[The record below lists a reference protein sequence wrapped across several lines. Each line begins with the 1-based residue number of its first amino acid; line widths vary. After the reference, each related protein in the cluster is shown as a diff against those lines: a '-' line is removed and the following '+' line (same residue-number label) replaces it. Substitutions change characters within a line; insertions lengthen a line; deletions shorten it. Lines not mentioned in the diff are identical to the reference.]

1 MDFIVIIVLIALAF
15 PVIAIVA
22 LVQASSLGGVVR
34 RLELR
39 VITLER
45 TVAASAAGAATPPP
59 AAAPVAAPVPTP
71 PRPAPAVT
79 PTEPA
84 APPPVPPAAQPA
96 SAVPRAPAQTPSS
109 PPPISFEER
118 FGTRWVVWVGG
129 AALALG
135 GIFLVRYTIQQG
147 LIGPGVRI
155 MLGAL
160 LALVLVAAGEWTRR
174 KENLSGLP
182 GLPTAHIPGILT
194 AAGTTVAYATVY
206 AAYALYGF
214 LPPGLAFVLMGIV
227 ALLTLTAALLHGPAL
242 AGLGVIGAYVAPL
255 LVSTA
260 QPDYWALYI
269 YIAVVTAASF
279 ALARL
284 RMWRWLALAAIVL
297 SAAWTLPGM
306 APGAVAAVGAHA
318 FNTLAGF
325 ALAAVFLVCGLLYG
339 PQAKPGEVDRVS
351 VFALSVYLLAA
362 ALLVLASRH
371 DATALTVFVVLT
383 VATVAVAWRAEA
395 ASGAVPVAAILATAV
410 MAHWA
415 VQMNLDFLK
424 WPAGPAAP
432 AIAEPQRYD
441 YGSHLA
447 LAAAWAALFGIG
459 GFLAQGRSIRALVPT
474 LWSASSVFAPL
485 AMLIALYYRIADL
498 DRSLPF
504 AGLALLLAAIFGI
517 ATETL
522 LQRDRRPGIA
532 TASALYA
539 TGALAA
545 LALALTFA
553 LEKGWLT
560 VALALMAPAAAWIA
574 EKRPLPWLR
583 SLAAIMA
590 ALVTAR
596 VAYDPRIV
604 GDALGSAP
612 IFNWLLYGY
621 GVPAA
626 SFWLAGTM
634 LRRRGDDL
642 PARTVDAA
650 AILFTVLLVTLE
662 IRHYVSGGNIY
673 QFDLRPD
680 IVGGDFY
687 HPMNGILEI
696 ALDVNAWLA
705 LTIGLERVR
714 GRTESIVH
722 NVAAVIMA
730 GLALCAIVVELFI
743 ALDPGVSHL
752 PLAGGSFF
760 NTLLLA
766 YGIPA
771 VLAITL
777 ALIARTTRPMP
788 YRVVAAITAMTLALF
803 YLTLEVRRLFHGPI
817 LAGPISD
824 VEQYTYSTVWL
835 MFGIIVLAVGF
846 FLRSQPAR
854 LLALGVIAL
863 TVAKV
868 FIIDT
873 ASISGIFRALS
884 VIGLGV
890 VLLGIGWLYQR
901 LLYPRAPVPPAP
913 AAAG

>member
-1 MDFIVIIVLIALAF
+1 MFDGIVILVLIALAF
-15 PVIAIVA
+15 PVIAVVA
-22 LVQASSLGGVVR
+22 LVQASSLGGIVR
-34 RLELR
+34 RLEGR
-39 VITLER
+39 VNALER
-45 TVAASAAGAATPPP
+45 AIAATGARTAP
-59 AAAPVAAPVPTP
+59 AAAPTAPVAAPTIPTP
-71 PRPAPAVT
+71 PPPPQSPPAPVQ
-79 PTEPA
+79 TEPA
-84 APPPVPPAAQPA
+84 VPPPVPPSGPVP
-96 SAVPRAPAQTPSS
+96 SAVPSTRPHAPPSQLPS
-109 PPPISFEER
+109 VPPSISFEER

-129 AALALG
+129 VALALG
-135 GIFLVRYTIQQG
+135 GIFLVRYTIQEG

-155 MLGAL
+155 ILGAL

-206 AAYALYGF
+206 AAYGLYNF
-214 LPPGLAFVLMGIV
+214 LPPGAAFILMGIV
-227 ALLTLTAALLHGPAL
+227 ALLTLAAALLHGPAL
-242 AGLGVIGAYVAPL
+242 AGLGVIGAYLAPL
-255 LVSTA
+255 LVSTT

-284 RMWRWLALAAIVL
+284 RLWRWLALAAIVL

-318 FNTLAGF
+318 FNALAGF
-325 ALAAVFLVCGLLYG
+325 ALAAVLLVCGFLYG
-339 PQAKPGEVDRVS
+339 PESKPGELDPVS

-371 DATALTVFVVLT
+371 DAAALTAFVVLT
-383 VATVAVAWRAEA
+383 VATVAIAWRAEA
-395 ASGAVPVAAILATAV
+395 ASGAVPAAAVLAMGV

-415 VQMNLDFLK
+415 VQENLDFLK

-441 YGSHLA
+441 YGSHLT
-447 LAAAWAALFGIG
+447 LAAAWAALFGVA
-459 GFLAQGRSIRALVPT
+459 GFWAQGRSIRALVPM
-474 LWSASSVFAPL
+474 LWSATSVFAPL
-485 AMLIALYYRIADL
+485 AMLVALYYRIANL

-504 AGLALLLAAIFGI
+504 AGLALLLAAIFAI
-517 ATETL
+517 VTETL

-532 TASALYA
+532 TASAFYA

-560 VALALMAPAAAWIA
+560 VALALMAPGAAWVS

-596 VAYDPRIV
+596 VGWEPRIV
-604 GDALGSAP
+604 GDALGTAP

-626 SFWLAGTM
+626 SFWLAGYL
-634 LRRRGDDL
+634 LRRRHDDL
-642 PARTVDAA
+642 PARIVDAA
-650 AILFTVLLVTLE
+650 AILFTVLLVVLE
-662 IRHYVSGGNIY
+662 IRHYVT
-673 QFDLRPD
+673 
-680 IVGGDFY
+680 GGDMY
-687 HPMNGILEI
+687 RISAGLTEI
-696 ALDVNAWLA
+696 ALYVDAGLA
-705 LTIGLERVR
+705 MTIGLEHVR
-714 GRTESIVH
+714 RRTGSIVH
-722 NVAAVIMA
+722 NVGACIVAALTLIAIIADLVYVA
-730 GLALCAIVVELFI
+730 DPDLASHPVGPAFI
-743 ALDPGVSHL
+743 NLI
-752 PLAGGSFF
+752 
-760 NTLLLA
+760 LLG

-777 ALIARTTRPMP
+777 ALIARTTRPLP

-817 LAGPISD
+817 LAGSTSD
-824 VEQYTYSTVWL
+824 AEQYMYSTVWL
-835 MFGIIVLAVGF
+835 VFGIVVLAVGF

-863 TVAKV
+863 TIAKV
-868 FIIDT
+868 FIFDT
-873 ASISGIFRALS
+873 ASIGGIFRALS

-890 VLLGIGWLYQR
+890 VLLGIGWVYQR
-901 LLYPRAPVPPAP
+901 LLYPRMP
-913 AAAG
+913 AAAAPSE

>member
-1 MDFIVIIVLIALAF
+1 MLDGIVILVLIALAF
-15 PVIAIVA
+15 PVIAVVA
-22 LVQASSLGGVVR
+22 LVQASSLGGIVR
-34 RLELR
+34 RMEGR
-39 VITLER
+39 VNALER
-45 TVAASAAGAATPPP
+45 AIAASGTRAAATPPP
-59 AAAPVAAPVPTP
+59 AAPAPIPAPP
-71 PRPAPAVT
+71 PQSPPAPAQ
-79 PTEPA
+79 TEPA
-84 APPPVPPAAQPA
+84 VPPPVPPAAPA
-96 SAVPRAPAQTPSS
+96 TIAAPSAPPRTPSS
-109 PPPISFEER
+109 PPPSISFEER

-129 AALALG
+129 VALALG
-135 GIFLVRYTIQQG
+135 GIFLVRYTIQEG

-206 AAYALYGF
+206 AAYGLYNF
-214 LPPGLAFVLMGIV
+214 LPPGAAFILMGIV

-255 LVSTA
+255 LVSST

-269 YIAVVTAASF
+269 YVAVVTAASF

-284 RMWRWLALAAIVL
+284 RLWRWLALAAIVL

-306 APGAVAAVGAHA
+306 TPGAVTAIGAHA

-339 PQAKPGEVDRVS
+339 PDAKPGELDRVS

-371 DATALTVFVVLT
+371 DAAALTVFVVLT
-383 VATVAVAWRAEA
+383 IATVAIAWRAEA
-395 ASGAVPVAAILATAV
+395 ASGAVPVAAVLAMAV

-415 VQMNLDFLK
+415 VQENLNFLK

-441 YGSHLA
+441 YGSHLT
-447 LAAAWAALFGIG
+447 LAAAWAALFGLA
-459 GFLAQGRSIRALVPT
+459 GFWAQGRSIRALVPMV
-474 LWSASSVFAPL
+474 WSATSVFAPL
-485 AMLIALYYRIADL
+485 AMLIALYYRIANL

-504 AGLALLLAAIFGI
+504 AGLALLLATIFAL

-522 LQRDRRPGIA
+522 LRRDKRPGIA
-532 TASALYA
+532 AASAIYA

-560 VALALMAPAAAWIA
+560 VALALMAPGAAWVS

-596 VAYDPRIV
+596 VGWEPRIV

-626 SFWLAGTM
+626 SFWLAGYL
-634 LRRRGDDL
+634 LRRRHDDL
-642 PARTVDAA
+642 PARIVDAA
-650 AILFTVLLVTLE
+650 AILFTVLLVVLE
-662 IRHYVSGGNIY
+662 IRHYVTAGHIY
-673 QFDLRPD
+673 QTSAGLT
-680 IVGGDFY
+680 
-687 HPMNGILEI
+687 EI
-696 ALDVNAWLA
+696 ALYVNAGLA
-705 LTIGLERVR
+705 MTIGLEHVR
-714 GRTESIVH
+714 RRTGSIVH
-722 NVAAVIMA
+722 NAGACTVAALTLI
-730 GLALCAIVVELFI
+730 AIVVDFVYVADPDLASHPVGPAFI
-743 ALDPGVSHL
+743 NLI
-752 PLAGGSFF
+752 
-760 NTLLLA
+760 LLG

-777 ALIARTTRPMP
+777 ALIARTTRPLP
-788 YRVVAAITAMTLALF
+788 YRVAAAVTAMTLALF

-817 LAGPISD
+817 LAGSTGD
-824 VEQYTYSTVWL
+824 AEQYMYSTVWL
-835 MFGIIVLAVGF
+835 AFGIVVLAVGF

-863 TVAKV
+863 TIAKV
-868 FIIDT
+868 FIVDT

-901 LLYPRAPVPPAP
+901 LLYPRVPVPPPAP
-913 AAAG
+913 SS

>member
-1 MDFIVIIVLIALAF
+1 MFDGIVIIVLIALAF
-15 PVIAIVA
+15 PVIAVIA

-34 RLELR
+34 RLEVR
-39 VITLER
+39 VIGLER
-45 TVAASAAGAATPPP
+45 AIAAFGAGTAPAPPP
-59 AAAPVAAPVPTP
+59 AAPVAAHIPTP
-71 PRPAPAVT
+71 PPPAPVQK
-79 PTEPA
+79 TEPIV
-84 APPPVPPAAQPA
+84 PPPVPPVAPAA
-96 SAVPRAPAQTPSS
+96 SAVPSAPMRAPSS
-109 PPPISFEER
+109 PPPRIGFEER
-118 FGTRWVVWVGG
+118 FGTRWLVWVGG
-129 AALALG
+129 IALTLG
-135 GIFLVRYTIQQG
+135 GIFVVRYTIQEG

-160 LALVLVAAGEWTRR
+160 LALILVAAGEWTRR

-206 AAYALYGF
+206 AAYGLYNF
-214 LPPGLAFVLMGIV
+214 LPPGVAFVLMGLV

-242 AGLGVIGAYVAPL
+242 AGLGVIGAYLAPL

-284 RMWRWLALAAIVL
+284 RLWRWLALAAIVL

-306 APGAVAAVGAHA
+306 TPGAVTAVGAHA

-339 PQAKPGEVDRVS
+339 PDVKPGELDRVS
-351 VFALSVYLLAA
+351 VFALSIYLLAA

-383 VATVAVAWRAEA
+383 IATVAVAWRAEA
-395 ASGAVPVAAILATAV
+395 ASGAVPVAAVLAMVV

-415 VQMNLDFLK
+415 VQENLDFLK

-441 YGSHLA
+441 YGSHLT
-447 LAAAWAALFGIG
+447 LAAAWAALFGVA
-459 GFLAQGRSIRALVPT
+459 GFFAQGRSVRALVPM
-474 LWSASSVFAPL
+474 LWSATSVFAPL
-485 AMLIALYYRIADL
+485 AMLIALYYRIANL

-504 AGLALLLAAIFGI
+504 AALALLLAAIFAL
-517 ATETL
+517 ATENL
-522 LQRDRRPGIA
+522 LRRERRPGIGA
-532 TASALYA
+532 ASAFYA

-560 VALALMAPAAAWIA
+560 IALALMAPGAAWIA

-590 ALVTAR
+590 AVVTAR
-596 VAYDPRIV
+596 VGWEPRIV
-604 GDALGSAP
+604 GNDLGTAP

-626 SFWLAGTM
+626 SFWLAGWL
-634 LRRRGDDL
+634 LRRRRDDP

-650 AILFTVLLVTLE
+650 AILFTVLLVVLE
-662 IRHYVSGGNIY
+662 IRHYVTRGDMY
-673 QFDLRPD
+673 QASAGLT
-680 IVGGDFY
+680 
-687 HPMNGILEI
+687 EI
-696 ALDVNAWLA
+696 ALYVNAGLA
-705 LTIGLERVR
+705 MTIGLEYVR
-714 GRTESIVH
+714 RRSGSIVH
-722 NVAAVIMA
+722 NVGACIVAALTLI
-730 GLALCAIVVELFI
+730 AIVADLVYVADPDLARHPVGPAFI
-743 ALDPGVSHL
+743 NLI
-752 PLAGGSFF
+752 
-760 NTLLLA
+760 LLG

-777 ALIARTTRPMP
+777 ALIARTTRPLP
-788 YRVVAAITAMTLALF
+788 YRIAAAITAMTLALF

-817 LAGPISD
+817 LAGPTGD
-824 VEQYTYSTVWL
+824 AEQYMYSTVWL
-835 MFGIIVLAVGF
+835 LFGIVVLAVGF

-854 LLALGVIAL
+854 LLALGVIAV
-863 TVAKV
+863 TIAKV
-868 FIIDT
+868 FIVDT

-884 VIGLGV
+884 MIGLGV

-901 LLYPRAPVPPAP
+901 LLYPRLPVASAPAP
-913 AAAG
+913 SG

>member
-1 MDFIVIIVLIALAF
+1 MFDSIIILVLIALAF
-15 PVIAIVA
+15 PVIAVVA
-22 LVQASSLGGVVR
+22 LVQASSLGGIVR
-34 RLELR
+34 RLEGR
-39 VITLER
+39 VIALER
-45 TVAASAAGAATPPP
+45 AIAASSAGTATPLP
-59 AAAPVAAPVPTP
+59 AAPVAAPAPPPPPAPTP
-71 PRPAPAVT
+71 VPAEPAV
-79 PTEPA
+79 
-84 APPPVPPAAQPA
+84 PPPVPPAAPVA
-96 SAVPRAPAQTPSS
+96 SAVPTAPPHAPSA
-109 PPPISFEER
+109 PPQRIGFEER

-129 AALALG
+129 VALALG

-206 AAYALYGF
+206 AAYGLYNF
-214 LPPGLAFVLMGIV
+214 LPPGAAFILMGIV
-227 ALLTLTAALLHGPAL
+227 ALLTLVAALLHGPAL
-242 AGLGVIGAYVAPL
+242 AGLGVIGAYLAPL
-255 LVSTA
+255 LVSTT

-284 RMWRWLALAAIVL
+284 RLWRWLALAAIVL

-306 APGAVAAVGAHA
+306 TPGSVAAIGAHA
-318 FNTLAGF
+318 FNALTGF
-325 ALAAVFLVCGLLYG
+325 ALAAVFLVCGFLYG
-339 PQAKPGEVDRVS
+339 PEAKPGELDPVS
-351 VFALSVYLLAA
+351 VFALSIYLLAA

-371 DATALTVFVVLT
+371 DAAALTVFVVLT
-383 VATVAVAWRAEA
+383 IATVAIAWRAEA
-395 ASGAVPVAAILATAV
+395 ASGAVPVAAVLALAV

-415 VQMNLDFLK
+415 VQENLNFLK

-441 YGSHLA
+441 YGSHLT
-447 LAAAWAALFGIG
+447 LAAAWAALFGVA
-459 GFLAQGRSIRALVPT
+459 GFWAQGRSIRALVPM
-474 LWSASSVFAPL
+474 LWSATSVFAPL
-485 AMLIALYYRIADL
+485 AMLIALYYRIANL

-504 AGLALLLAAIFGI
+504 AGLALLLAAIFAI

-522 LQRDRRPGIA
+522 LQRDKRPGVA
-532 TASALYA
+532 AASAFYA

-560 VALALMAPAAAWIA
+560 VALALMAPGAAWVS

-596 VAYDPRIV
+596 VGWEPRIV
-604 GDALGSAP
+604 GNALGTAP

-626 SFWLAGTM
+626 SFWLAGHL
-634 LRRRGDDL
+634 LRRRRDDL

-650 AILFTVLLVTLE
+650 AILFTVLLVVLE
-662 IRHYVSGGNIY
+662 IRHYVTGGDIY
-673 QFDLRPD
+673 QTSAGLT
-680 IVGGDFY
+680 
-687 HPMNGILEI
+687 EI
-696 ALDVNAWLA
+696 ALYVDTGLA
-705 LTIGLERVR
+705 MTIGLEHVR
-714 GRTESIVH
+714 RRTGSIVH
-722 NVAAVIMA
+722 NVGACIIAALTLIAIIADLVYVA
-730 GLALCAIVVELFI
+730 DPDLASHPVGPAFI
-743 ALDPGVSHL
+743 NLI
-752 PLAGGSFF
+752 
-760 NTLLLA
+760 LLG

-777 ALIARTTRPMP
+777 SLIARTTRPLP
-788 YRVVAAITAMTLALF
+788 YRIAAAVTAMTLALF
-803 YLTLEVRRLFHGPI
+803 YLTLEVRRLFHGPV

-835 MFGIIVLAVGF
+835 AFGIIVLAVGF

-863 TVAKV
+863 TIAKV

-901 LLYPRAPVPPAP
+901 LLYPRMP
-913 AAAG
+913 AAAAPNE

>member
-1 MDFIVIIVLIALAF
+1 MFDGIVIIVLIALAF
-15 PVIAIVA
+15 PVIAVIA

-34 RLELR
+34 RLEVR
-39 VITLER
+39 VIGLER
-45 TVAASAAGAATPPP
+45 AIAAFGAGTAPAPPP
-59 AAAPVAAPVPTP
+59 AAPVAARIPTP
-71 PRPAPAVT
+71 PPPAPVQ
-79 PTEPA
+79 TEPIV
-84 APPPVPPAAQPA
+84 PPPVPPVAPAA
-96 SAVPRAPAQTPSS
+96 SAVPSAPMRAPSSS
-109 PPPISFEER
+109 PPPRIGFEER
-118 FGTRWVVWVGG
+118 FGTRWLVWVGG
-129 AALALG
+129 IALTLG
-135 GIFLVRYTIQQG
+135 GIFVVRYTIQEG

-160 LALVLVAAGEWTRR
+160 LALILVAAGEWTRR

-206 AAYALYGF
+206 AAYGLYNF
-214 LPPGLAFVLMGIV
+214 LPPGVAFVLMGLV

-242 AGLGVIGAYVAPL
+242 AGLGVIGAYLAPL

-284 RMWRWLALAAIVL
+284 RLWRWLALAAIVL

-306 APGAVAAVGAHA
+306 TPGAVTAVGAHA

-339 PQAKPGEVDRVS
+339 PDVKPGELDRVS
-351 VFALSVYLLAA
+351 VFALSIYLLAA

-383 VATVAVAWRAEA
+383 IGTVAVAWRAEA
-395 ASGAVPVAAILATAV
+395 ASGAVPVAAVLAMVV

-415 VQMNLDFLK
+415 VQENLDFLK

-441 YGSHLA
+441 YGSHLT
-447 LAAAWAALFGIG
+447 LAAAWAALFGVA
-459 GFLAQGRSIRALVPT
+459 GFFAQGRSVRALVPM
-474 LWSASSVFAPL
+474 LWSATSVFAPL
-485 AMLIALYYRIADL
+485 AMLIALHYRIANL

-504 AGLALLLAAIFGI
+504 AALALLLGAIFAL
-517 ATETL
+517 ATENL
-522 LQRDRRPGIA
+522 LRRERRPGIGA
-532 TASALYA
+532 ASAFYA

-560 VALALMAPAAAWIA
+560 IALALMAPGAAWIA

-590 ALVTAR
+590 AVVTAR
-596 VAYDPRIV
+596 VGWEPRIV
-604 GDALGSAP
+604 GNDLGTAP

-626 SFWLAGTM
+626 SFWLAGWL
-634 LRRRGDDL
+634 LRRRRDDP

-650 AILFTVLLVTLE
+650 AILFTVLLVVLE
-662 IRHYVSGGNIY
+662 IRHYVTRGDMY
-673 QFDLRPD
+673 QASAGLT
-680 IVGGDFY
+680 
-687 HPMNGILEI
+687 EI
-696 ALDVNAWLA
+696 ALYVNAGLA
-705 LTIGLERVR
+705 MTIGLEYVR
-714 GRTESIVH
+714 RRSGSIVH
-722 NVAAVIMA
+722 NVGACIVAALTLIAIIADLVYVA
-730 GLALCAIVVELFI
+730 DPDLARHPVGPAFI
-743 ALDPGVSHL
+743 NLI
-752 PLAGGSFF
+752 
-760 NTLLLA
+760 LLG

-777 ALIARTTRPMP
+777 ALIARTTRPLP
-788 YRVVAAITAMTLALF
+788 YRIAAAITAMTLALF

-817 LAGPISD
+817 LAGPTGD
-824 VEQYTYSTVWL
+824 AEQYMYSTVWL
-835 MFGIIVLAVGF
+835 LFGIVVLAVGF

-854 LLALGVIAL
+854 LLALGVIAV
-863 TVAKV
+863 TIAKV
-868 FIIDT
+868 FIVDT

-884 VIGLGV
+884 MIGLGV

-901 LLYPRAPVPPAP
+901 LLYPRLPVASAPAP
-913 AAAG
+913 SG

>member
-1 MDFIVIIVLIALAF
+1 M
-15 PVIAIVA
+15 
-22 LVQASSLGGVVR
+22 
-34 RLELR
+34 
-39 VITLER
+39 
-45 TVAASAAGAATPPP
+45 PP
-59 AAAPVAAPVPTP
+59 AAP
-71 PRPAPAVT
+71 
-79 PTEPA
+79 
-84 APPPVPPAAQPA
+84 PA
-96 SAVPRAPAQTPSS
+96 SAVPSTPPPAPSS
-109 PPPISFEER
+109 RPPQIGFEER

-129 AALALG
+129 VALALG
-135 GIFLVRYTIQQG
+135 GIFLVRYTIQEG

-160 LALVLVAAGEWTRR
+160 LALVLVFAGEWTRR

-182 GLPTAHIPGILT
+182 GLPTAHIPSILT

-206 AAYALYGF
+206 AAYALYDF
-214 LPPGLAFVLMGIV
+214 LTPGAAFVLMGIV
-227 ALLTLTAALLHGPAL
+227 ALLTLAAALLHGQAL
-242 AGLGVIGAYVAPL
+242 AGLGVIGAYLAPL

-269 YIAVVTAASF
+269 YVAVVTAASF
-279 ALARL
+279 ALARARL
-284 RMWRWLALAAIVL
+284 WRWLALAAIVL

-306 APGAVAAVGAHA
+306 MPGAVSAIGAHA

-339 PQAKPGEVDRVS
+339 PEAKPGEIDRVS

-362 ALLVLASRH
+362 TILVLASRH
-371 DATALTVFVVLT
+371 DTVALTAFVVLT
-383 VATVAVAWRAEA
+383 FATVAIAWRTEA
-395 ASGAVPVAAILATAV
+395 ASGAVPVAAVLAMAV

-415 VQMNLDFLK
+415 VDMNLNFLK

-447 LAAAWAALFGIG
+447 LAAAWAALFGIS
-459 GFLAQGRSIRALVPT
+459 GFLAQGRSIRALVPM
-474 LWSASSVFAPL
+474 LWSATSVFAPL

-504 AGLALLLAAIFGI
+504 AGLALLLAAIFAM

-522 LQRDRRPGIA
+522 LQRDKRRGGDA
-532 TASALYA
+532 ASAFYA

-583 SLAAIMA
+583 SLAAITA

-596 VAYDPRIV
+596 VANEPRIV
-604 GDALGSAP
+604 GDALGTAP

-634 LRRRGDDL
+634 LRHRRDDL
-642 PARTVDAA
+642 PARTVEAA
-650 AILFTVLLVTLE
+650 AILFTVLLVVLE
-662 IRHYVSGGNIY
+662 IRHYVTDGDMY
-673 QFDLRPD
+673 QASAGLT
-680 IVGGDFY
+680 
-687 HPMNGILEI
+687 EI
-696 ALDVNAWLA
+696 ALYVDTGLA
-705 LTIGLERVR
+705 MTIGLEHVRRRTGSVVHDVGARV
-714 GRTESIVH
+714 
-722 NVAAVIMA
+722 VAALTLV
-730 GLALCAIVVELFI
+730 AIVADLACVT
-743 ALDPGVSHL
+743 DPD
-752 PLAGGSFF
+752 LAVRPVGPAFV
-760 NTLLLA
+760 NLILLG
-766 YGIPA
+766 YGLPA
-771 VLAITL
+771 VLAISL
-777 ALIARTTRPMP
+777 ALIARTTRPLP

-817 LAGPISD
+817 LAGPTGD
-824 VEQYTYSTVWL
+824 AEQYMYSTVWL
-835 MFGIIVLAVGF
+835 AFGIVVLAVGF

-854 LLALGVIAL
+854 LLALGVIAV
-863 TVAKV
+863 TIAKV

-884 VIGLGV
+884 VIGLGI

-901 LLYPRAPVPPAP
+901 LLYPRAPP
-913 AAAG
+913 AAAPSR

>member
-1 MDFIVIIVLIALAF
+1 MFDGIVIIVLIALAF
-15 PVIAIVA
+15 PVIAVIA

-34 RLELR
+34 RLEVR
-39 VITLER
+39 VIGLER
-45 TVAASAAGAATPPP
+45 AIAAFGAGTAPAPPP
-59 AAAPVAAPVPTP
+59 AAPVAAHIPTP
-71 PRPAPAVT
+71 PPPASVQ
-79 PTEPA
+79 TEPIV
-84 APPPVPPAAQPA
+84 PPPVPPVALAA
-96 SAVPRAPAQTPSS
+96 SAVPSAPMRAPSS
-109 PPPISFEER
+109 PPPRIGFEER
-118 FGTRWVVWVGG
+118 FGTRWLVWVGG
-129 AALALG
+129 IALTLG
-135 GIFLVRYTIQQG
+135 GIFVVRYTIQEG

-160 LALVLVAAGEWTRR
+160 LALILVAAGEWTRR

-206 AAYALYGF
+206 AAYGLYNF
-214 LPPGLAFVLMGIV
+214 LPPGVAFVLMGLV

-242 AGLGVIGAYVAPL
+242 AGLGVIGAYLAPL
-255 LVSTA
+255 FVSTA

-284 RMWRWLALAAIVL
+284 RLWRWLALAAIVL

-306 APGAVAAVGAHA
+306 TPGAVTAVGAHA

-339 PQAKPGEVDRVS
+339 PDVKPGELDRVS
-351 VFALSVYLLAA
+351 VFALSIYLLAA

-383 VATVAVAWRAEA
+383 IATVAVAWRAEA
-395 ASGAVPVAAILATAV
+395 ASGAVPVAAVLAMVV

-415 VQMNLDFLK
+415 VQENLDFLK

-441 YGSHLA
+441 YGSHLT
-447 LAAAWAALFGIG
+447 LAAAWAALFGVA
-459 GFLAQGRSIRALVPT
+459 GFFAQGRSVRALVPM
-474 LWSASSVFAPL
+474 LWSATSVFAPL
-485 AMLIALYYRIADL
+485 AMLIALYYRIANL

-504 AGLALLLAAIFGI
+504 AALALLLAAIFAL
-517 ATETL
+517 ATENL
-522 LQRDRRPGIA
+522 LRREHRPGIGA
-532 TASALYA
+532 ASAFYA

-560 VALALMAPAAAWIA
+560 IALALMAPGAAWIA

-590 ALVTAR
+590 AVVTAR
-596 VAYDPRIV
+596 VGWEPRIV
-604 GDALGSAP
+604 GGDLGTAP

-626 SFWLAGTM
+626 SFWLAGWL
-634 LRRRGDDL
+634 LRRRRDDP

-650 AILFTVLLVTLE
+650 AILFTVLLVVLE
-662 IRHYVSGGNIY
+662 IRHYVT
-673 QFDLRPD
+673 
-680 IVGGDFY
+680 GGDMY
-687 HPMNGILEI
+687 QTSAGLTEI
-696 ALDVNAWLA
+696 ALYVNAGLA
-705 LTIGLERVR
+705 MTIGLEYVR
-714 GRTESIVH
+714 RRSGSIVH
-722 NVAAVIMA
+722 NVGACIVAALTLI
-730 GLALCAIVVELFI
+730 AIVADLVYVADPDLARHPVGPAFI
-743 ALDPGVSHL
+743 NLI
-752 PLAGGSFF
+752 
-760 NTLLLA
+760 LLG

-777 ALIARTTRPMP
+777 ALIARTTRPLP
-788 YRVVAAITAMTLALF
+788 YRIAAAITAMTLALF

-817 LAGPISD
+817 LAGPTGD
-824 VEQYTYSTVWL
+824 AEQYMYSTVWL
-835 MFGIIVLAVGF
+835 LFGIVVLAVGF
-846 FLRSQPAR
+846 LLRSQPAR
-854 LLALGVIAL
+854 LLALGVIAV
-863 TVAKV
+863 TIAKV
-868 FIIDT
+868 FIVDT

-884 VIGLGV
+884 MIGLGV

-901 LLYPRAPVPPAP
+901 LLYPRLPVASAPAP
-913 AAAG
+913 SG

>member
-1 MDFIVIIVLIALAF
+1 MFDGIVILVLIALAF
-15 PVIAIVA
+15 PVIAVVA
-22 LVQASSLGGVVR
+22 LVQASSLGGIVR
-34 RLELR
+34 RLEGR
-39 VITLER
+39 VNALER
-45 TVAASAAGAATPPP
+45 AIAATGARTAP
-59 AAAPVAAPVPTP
+59 AAAPTAPVAAPTIPTP
-71 PRPAPAVT
+71 PPPPQSPPAPVQ
-79 PTEPA
+79 TEPA
-84 APPPVPPAAQPA
+84 VPPPVPPSGPVP
-96 SAVPRAPAQTPSS
+96 SAVPSTRPHAPPSQLPS
-109 PPPISFEER
+109 VPPSISFEER

-129 AALALG
+129 VALALG
-135 GIFLVRYTIQQG
+135 GIFLVRYTIQEG

-155 MLGAL
+155 ILGAL

-206 AAYALYGF
+206 AAYGLYNF
-214 LPPGLAFVLMGIV
+214 LPPGAAFILMGIV
-227 ALLTLTAALLHGPAL
+227 ALLTLAAALLHGPAL
-242 AGLGVIGAYVAPL
+242 AGLGVIGAYLAPL
-255 LVSTA
+255 LVSTT

-284 RMWRWLALAAIVL
+284 RLWRWLALAAIVL

-318 FNTLAGF
+318 FNALAGF
-325 ALAAVFLVCGLLYG
+325 ALAAVLLVCGFLYG
-339 PQAKPGEVDRVS
+339 PESKPGELDPVS

-371 DATALTVFVVLT
+371 DAAALTAFVVLT
-383 VATVAVAWRAEA
+383 VATVAIAWRAEA
-395 ASGAVPVAAILATAV
+395 ASGAVPAAAVLAMGV

-415 VQMNLDFLK
+415 VQENLDFLK

-441 YGSHLA
+441 YGSHLT
-447 LAAAWAALFGIG
+447 LAAAWAALFGVA
-459 GFLAQGRSIRALVPT
+459 GFWAQGRSIRALVPM
-474 LWSASSVFAPL
+474 LWSATSVFAPL
-485 AMLIALYYRIADL
+485 AMLVALYYRIANL

-504 AGLALLLAAIFGI
+504 AGLALLLAAIFAI
-517 ATETL
+517 VTETL
-522 LQRDRRPGIA
+522 LQRERRPGIA
-532 TASALYA
+532 AASAFYA

-560 VALALMAPAAAWIA
+560 VALALMAPGAAWVS

-596 VAYDPRIV
+596 VGWEPRIV
-604 GDALGSAP
+604 GDALGTAP

-626 SFWLAGTM
+626 SFWLAGYL
-634 LRRRGDDL
+634 LRRRHDDL
-642 PARTVDAA
+642 PARIVDAA
-650 AILFTVLLVTLE
+650 AILFTVLLVVLE
-662 IRHYVSGGNIY
+662 IRHYAT
-673 QFDLRPD
+673 
-680 IVGGDFY
+680 GGDMY
-687 HPMNGILEI
+687 RISAGLTEI
-696 ALDVNAWLA
+696 ALYVDAGLA
-705 LTIGLERVR
+705 MTIGLEHVR
-714 GRTESIVH
+714 RRTGSIVH
-722 NVAAVIMA
+722 NVGACIVAALTLIAIIADLVYVA
-730 GLALCAIVVELFI
+730 DPDLASHPVGPAFI
-743 ALDPGVSHL
+743 NLI
-752 PLAGGSFF
+752 
-760 NTLLLA
+760 LLG

-777 ALIARTTRPMP
+777 ALIARTTRPLP

-817 LAGPISD
+817 LAGSTSD
-824 VEQYTYSTVWL
+824 AEQYMYSTVWL
-835 MFGIIVLAVGF
+835 VFGIVVLAVGF

-863 TVAKV
+863 TIAKV
-868 FIIDT
+868 FIFDT
-873 ASISGIFRALS
+873 ASIGGIFRALS

-890 VLLGIGWLYQR
+890 VLLGIGWVYQR
-901 LLYPRAPVPPAP
+901 LLYPRMP
-913 AAAG
+913 AAAAPSE

>member
-1 MDFIVIIVLIALAF
+1 MFDGIVIIVLIALAF
-15 PVIAIVA
+15 PVIAVIA

-34 RLELR
+34 RLEVR
-39 VITLER
+39 VIGLER
-45 TVAASAAGAATPPP
+45 AIAAFGAGTASAPPP
-59 AAAPVAAPVPTP
+59 AAPVAARIPTP
-71 PRPAPAVT
+71 SPPAPVQ
-79 PTEPA
+79 TEPTV
-84 APPPVPPAAQPA
+84 PPPVPPVAPAAG
-96 SAVPRAPAQTPSS
+96 AVPSAPMRAPSS
-109 PPPISFEER
+109 PPPRIGFEER
-118 FGTRWVVWVGG
+118 FGTRWLVWVGG
-129 AALALG
+129 IALTLG
-135 GIFLVRYTIQQG
+135 GIFVVRYTIQEG

-160 LALVLVAAGEWTRR
+160 LALILVAAGEWTRR

-206 AAYALYGF
+206 AAYGLYNF
-214 LPPGLAFVLMGIV
+214 LPPGVAFVLMGLV

-242 AGLGVIGAYVAPL
+242 AGLGVIGAYLAPL
-255 LVSTA
+255 LVSTT

-284 RMWRWLALAAIVL
+284 RLWRWLALAAIVL

-306 APGAVAAVGAHA
+306 TPGAVTAVGAHA

-339 PQAKPGEVDRVS
+339 PDVKPGELDRVS
-351 VFALSVYLLAA
+351 VFALSIYLLAA

-383 VATVAVAWRAEA
+383 IATVAVAWRAEA
-395 ASGAVPVAAILATAV
+395 ASGAVPVAAVLAMVV

-415 VQMNLDFLK
+415 VQENLDFLK

-441 YGSHLA
+441 YGSHLT
-447 LAAAWAALFGIG
+447 LAAAWAALFGVA
-459 GFLAQGRSIRALVPT
+459 GFFAQGRSVRALVPM
-474 LWSASSVFAPL
+474 LWSATSVFAPL
-485 AMLIALYYRIADL
+485 AMLIALYYRIANL

-504 AGLALLLAAIFGI
+504 AALALLLAAIFAL
-517 ATETL
+517 ATENL
-522 LQRDRRPGIA
+522 LRREHRPGIGA
-532 TASALYA
+532 ASAFYA

-560 VALALMAPAAAWIA
+560 IALALMAPGAAWIA

-590 ALVTAR
+590 AVVTAR
-596 VAYDPRIV
+596 VGWEPRIV
-604 GDALGSAP
+604 GGDLGTAP

-626 SFWLAGTM
+626 SFWLAGWL
-634 LRRRGDDL
+634 LRRRRDDP

-650 AILFTVLLVTLE
+650 AILFTVLLVVLE
-662 IRHYVSGGNIY
+662 IRHYVT
-673 QFDLRPD
+673 
-680 IVGGDFY
+680 GGDMY
-687 HPMNGILEI
+687 QTSAGLTEI
-696 ALDVNAWLA
+696 ALYVNAGLA
-705 LTIGLERVR
+705 MTIGLEYVR
-714 GRTESIVH
+714 RRSGSIVH
-722 NVAAVIMA
+722 NVGACIVAALTLI
-730 GLALCAIVVELFI
+730 AIVADLVYVADPDLARHPVGPAFI
-743 ALDPGVSHL
+743 NLI
-752 PLAGGSFF
+752 
-760 NTLLLA
+760 LLG

-777 ALIARTTRPMP
+777 ALIARTTRPLP
-788 YRVVAAITAMTLALF
+788 YRIAAAITAMTLALF

-817 LAGPISD
+817 LAGPTGD
-824 VEQYTYSTVWL
+824 AEQYMYSTVWL
-835 MFGIIVLAVGF
+835 LFGIVVLAVGF
-846 FLRSQPAR
+846 LLRSQPAR
-854 LLALGVIAL
+854 LLALGVIAV
-863 TVAKV
+863 TIAKV
-868 FIIDT
+868 FIVDT

-884 VIGLGV
+884 MIGLGV

-901 LLYPRAPVPPAP
+901 LLYPRLPVASAPAP
-913 AAAG
+913 SG

>member
-1 MDFIVIIVLIALAF
+1 LDFIVVIVLIALAF
-15 PVIAIVA
+15 PVIAVIA
-22 LVQASSLGGVVR
+22 LVRVSSLGGAVR
-34 RLELR
+34 RLELQ
-39 VITLER
+39 VIALER
-45 TVAASAAGAATPPP
+45 AVAASGARAAAPPP
-59 AAAPVAAPVPTP
+59 PAAPVAAPVPTP
-71 PRPAPAVT
+71 PPPPTAAPI
-79 PTEPA
+79 EPA
-84 APPPVPPAAQPA
+84 APPPMPPSAPPA
-96 SAVPRAPAQTPSS
+96 SAVPSTRPAAPLSQ
-109 PPPISFEER
+109 PPHIGFEER

-129 AALALG
+129 VALALG
-135 GIFLVRYTIQQG
+135 GIFLVRYTIQEG
-147 LIGPGVRI
+147 LIGPGVRV

-182 GLPTAHIPGILT
+182 GLPTAHIPSILT

-206 AAYALYGF
+206 AAYGLYDF
-214 LPPGLAFVLMGIV
+214 LPPGAAFVLMGIV
-227 ALLTLTAALLHGPAL
+227 ALATLAAALLHGPAL
-242 AGLGVIGAYVAPL
+242 AGLGVIGAYLAPL

-269 YIAVVTAASF
+269 YIAIVTAASF
-279 ALARL
+279 VLARWRL
-284 RMWRWLALAAIVL
+284 WRWLALAAIVL

-306 APGAVAAVGAHA
+306 EPGAVSAIGAHA

-325 ALAAVFLVCGLLYG
+325 ALATVFLVCGLLYG
-339 PQAKPGEVDRVS
+339 PETKPGEVDKLS

-371 DATALTVFVVLT
+371 DAAALTTFVVLT
-383 VATVAVAWRAEA
+383 IATVAVAWRTEA
-395 ASGAVPVAAILATAV
+395 VSGAVPVAAVLAMAV

-441 YGSHLA
+441 YGSHLL
-447 LAAAWAALFGIG
+447 LAAAWAALFGIS
-459 GFLAQGRSIRALVPT
+459 GFLAQGRSIGALVPM
-474 LWSASSVFAPL
+474 LWSATSVFAPL
-485 AMLIALYYRIADL
+485 AMLIALYYRIAAL

-504 AGLALLLAAIFGI
+504 AGLALLLAAIFAI

-522 LQRDRRPGIA
+522 LQRDKRPGIGA
-532 TASALYA
+532 ASALYA

-574 EKRPLPWLR
+574 DKRPLPWLR

-596 VAYDPRIV
+596 IAYEPRIV
-604 GDALGSAP
+604 GDALGNAP
-612 IFNWLLYGY
+612 VFNWLLYGY

-626 SFWLAGTM
+626 SFWLAGYM
-634 LRRRGDDL
+634 LRRRRDDL

-650 AILFTVLLVTLE
+650 AILFTVLLVVLE
-662 IRHYVSGGNIY
+662 IRHYVSGGDMY
-673 QFDLRPD
+673 RASAGLS
-680 IVGGDFY
+680 
-687 HPMNGILEI
+687 EI
-696 ALDVNAWLA
+696 ALYVDTGLA
-705 LTIGLERVR
+705 MTIGLEHVR
-714 GRTESIVH
+714 RRTGSIVH
-722 NVAAVIMA
+722 NAGACIVA
-730 GLALCAIVVELFI
+730 GLTLAAII
-743 ALDPGVSHL
+743 ADLAYVTDPD
-752 PLAGGSFF
+752 LASNPVGGAFV
-760 NTLLLA
+760 NTILLG

-777 ALIARTTRPMP
+777 ALIARTTRPLP
-788 YRVVAAITAMTLALF
+788 YRAVAAITAMTLALF

-817 LAGPISD
+817 LAGPTSD
-824 VEQYTYSTVWL
+824 AEQYMYSTVWL
-835 MFGIIVLAVGF
+835 VFGIVVLAVGF
-846 FLRSQPAR
+846 LLRSQPAR

-873 ASISGIFRALS
+873 ASISSIFRALS

-913 AAAG
+913 APNG

>member
-1 MDFIVIIVLIALAF
+1 MFDGIVIIVLIALAF
-15 PVIAIVA
+15 PVIAVIA

-34 RLELR
+34 RLEVR
-39 VITLER
+39 VIGLER
-45 TVAASAAGAATPPP
+45 AIAAFGAGTAPAPPP
-59 AAAPVAAPVPTP
+59 AAPVAARIPTP
-71 PRPAPAVT
+71 PPPAPVQ
-79 PTEPA
+79 TEPIV
-84 APPPVPPAAQPA
+84 PPPVPPVAPA
-96 SAVPRAPAQTPSS
+96 TSAVPSAPMRAPSS
-109 PPPISFEER
+109 PPRIGFEER
-118 FGTRWVVWVGG
+118 FGTRWLVWVGG
-129 AALALG
+129 IALTLG
-135 GIFLVRYTIQQG
+135 GIFVVRYTIQEG

-160 LALVLVAAGEWTRR
+160 LALILVAAGEWTRR

-206 AAYALYGF
+206 AAYGLYNF
-214 LPPGLAFVLMGIV
+214 LPPGVAFVLMGLV

-242 AGLGVIGAYVAPL
+242 AGLGVIGAYLAPL
-255 LVSTA
+255 LVSTT

-269 YIAVVTAASF
+269 YIAVVTAVSF

-284 RMWRWLALAAIVL
+284 RLWRWHALAAIKL

-306 APGAVAAVGAHA
+306 TPGAVTAVGAHA

-339 PQAKPGEVDRVS
+339 PDAKPGELDRVS
-351 VFALSVYLLAA
+351 VSALSIYLLAA

-383 VATVAVAWRAEA
+383 IGTVAVAWRAEA
-395 ASGAVPVAAILATAV
+395 ASGAVPVAAVLAMVV

-415 VQMNLDFLK
+415 VQENLDFLK

-441 YGSHLA
+441 YGSHLM
-447 LAAAWAALFGIG
+447 LAAAWAALFGVA
-459 GFLAQGRSIRALVPT
+459 GFFAQGRSVRALVPM
-474 LWSASSVFAPL
+474 LWSATSVFSPL
-485 AMLIALYYRIADL
+485 AMLIALYYRIANL

-504 AGLALLLAAIFGI
+504 AALALLLAAIFAL
-517 ATETL
+517 ATENL
-522 LQRDRRPGIA
+522 LRREHRPGMGA
-532 TASALYA
+532 ASALYA

-560 VALALMAPAAAWIA
+560 IALALMAPGAAWIA

-590 ALVTAR
+590 AVVTAR
-596 VAYDPRIV
+596 VGWEPRIV
-604 GDALGSAP
+604 GNDLGAAP

-626 SFWLAGTM
+626 SFWLAGWL
-634 LRRRGDDL
+634 LRRRRDDQ

-650 AILFTVLLVTLE
+650 AILFTVLLVVLE
-662 IRHYVSGGNIY
+662 IRHYVT
-673 QFDLRPD
+673 
-680 IVGGDFY
+680 GGDMY
-687 HPMNGILEI
+687 QTSAGLTEI
-696 ALDVNAWLA
+696 ALYVNAGLA
-705 LTIGLERVR
+705 MTIGLEYVR
-714 GRTESIVH
+714 RRSGSIVH
-722 NVAAVIMA
+722 NVGACIVAALTLVAIIA
-730 GLALCAIVVELFI
+730 DLVYVADPDLARDPVGPAFI
-743 ALDPGVSHL
+743 NLI
-752 PLAGGSFF
+752 
-760 NTLLLA
+760 LLG

-777 ALIARTTRPMP
+777 ALIARTTRPLP
-788 YRVVAAITAMTLALF
+788 YRIAAAITAMTLALF

-817 LAGPISD
+817 LAGPTGD
-824 VEQYTYSTVWL
+824 AEQYMYSTVWL
-835 MFGIIVLAVGF
+835 LFGIVVLAVGF

-854 LLALGVIAL
+854 LLALGVIAV
-863 TVAKV
+863 TIAKV
-868 FIIDT
+868 FIVDT

-884 VIGLGV
+884 MIGLGV

-901 LLYPRAPVPPAP
+901 LLYPRLPVASAPAP
-913 AAAG
+913 SG

>member
-1 MDFIVIIVLIALAF
+1 
-15 PVIAIVA
+15 
-22 LVQASSLGGVVR
+22 
-34 RLELR
+34 
-39 VITLER
+39 
-45 TVAASAAGAATPPP
+45 
-59 AAAPVAAPVPTP
+59 
-71 PRPAPAVT
+71 
-79 PTEPA
+79 
-84 APPPVPPAAQPA
+84 
-96 SAVPRAPAQTPSS
+96 
-109 PPPISFEER
+109 
-118 FGTRWVVWVGG
+118 VVWVGG

-269 YIAVVTAASF
+269 YIAVVTVASF

-474 LWSASSVFAPL
+474 LWSAASVFAPL

-522 LQRDRRPGIA
+522 LQRDKRPGIA

-621 GVPAA
+621 GIPAA
-626 SFWLAGTM
+626 SFWIAGTM

-650 AILFTVLLVTLE
+650 AILFTVLLVVLE
-662 IRHYVSGGNIY
+662 IRHYVSGGDIY
-673 QFDLRPD
+673 RESAGLT
-680 IVGGDFY
+680 
-687 HPMNGILEI
+687 EI
-696 ALDVNAWLA
+696 ALYVDTGLA
-705 LTIGLERVR
+705 MTIGLEHVR
-714 GRTESIVH
+714 RRTGSIVH
-722 NVAAVIMA
+722 NVGARIVAALTLVAIIA
-730 GLALCAIVVELFI
+730 DLVYVTDPDLASSPVGPAFI
-743 ALDPGVSHL
+743 NLI
-752 PLAGGSFF
+752 
-760 NTLLLA
+760 LLG

-771 VLAITL
+771 VLAIIL
-777 ALIARTTRPMP
+777 ALIARTTRPLS
-788 YRVVAAITAMTLALF
+788 YRVTAAITAMMLALF

-817 LAGPISD
+817 LAGPTSD

-901 LLYPRAPVPPAP
+901 LLYPRASVPPAP